1 MPSGQAFRYLRAD
14 HSLLGGR
21 WIVDGAGAVVES
33 VLGEEMK
40 GLMKGQEEGVG
51 ESIFSA
57 FVLQEA
63 VRLVNRGAIDSAK
76 EENALIM

>member
-1 MPSGQAFRYLRAD
+1 
-14 HSLLGGR
+14 
-21 WIVDGAGAVVES
+21 
-33 VLGEEMK
+33 MK